1 MKASPEEPRCPFCY
15 YRIEQPKEL
24 QERKMLEFP
33 VGICEH
39 CGTVYAY
46 DVTGHN
52 MGAAFIE
59 ALLFAC
65 NYDNDLAF
73 SLSYGD
79 DYTDAVIGNYDIIT
93 HTVVPEKIYNE
104 RYVRGVLI
112 FVKLFDEFREATE
125 QKVKEKLKT
134 LLPFTKTKLRSE
146 KFSKE
151 IVHRYALE
159 NKREELIA
167 LAEEDTRVTNELQ
180 RMLYTPDELLRW
192 QIIDILG
199 EVCKKVGE
207 RRPDL
212 VSKLLSNLLQ
222 SAAAPGASAW
232 GSLEA
237 AGAIISKAP
246 DLFGEFSP
254 ALLSF
259 LKQQNLRKEVIWAI
273 GKIAAVKPDLVKY
286 AFRSL
291 CLFLEDPDP
300 TLRGYAVWALGS
312 IGYNDVI
319 EKLKKLETDGERL
332 LIWREEELK
341 DMTVAQMAKEALDKI
356 STCNRQ

>member
-1 MKASPEEPRCPFCY
+1 MKASPEEPRCPFCSHK
-15 YRIEQPKEL
+15 IEQPKEL
-24 QERKMLEFP
+24 PSRKIVEFP
-33 VGICEH
+33 IGVCEH
-39 CGTVYAY
+39 CGAVYSY
-46 DVTGHN
+46 DTTGHN

-65 NYDNDLAF
+65 NDDDYLAF
-73 SLSYGD
+73 SLSHGD
-79 DYTDAVIGNYDIIT
+79 DYTDAVVGNYDIIT
-93 HTVVPEKIYNE
+93 HTITPEKIFNE

-112 FVKLFDEFREATE
+112 FVKLFDQFQEATE
-125 QKVKEKLKT
+125 QKVKEKSKT
-134 LLPFTKTKLRSE
+134 LLPITRTKLRSE
-146 KFSKE
+146 NFSKE
-151 IVHRYALE
+151 IVRQYALD
-159 NKREELIA
+159 NKREELLA
-167 LAEEDTRVTNELQ
+167 LAEEDSRVLNELQ

-192 QIIDILG
+192 RIIDILG

-222 SAAAPGASAW
+222 SVSYPGASAW
-232 GSLEA
+232 GALEA
-237 AGAIISKAP
+237 AGAIISTNP
-246 DLFGEFSP
+246 DLLGEFSP

-259 LKQQNLRKEVIWAI
+259 LKQKNLWKEVTWAI

-291 CLFLEDPDP
+291 CSFLEDPDP

-319 EKLKKLETDGERL
+319 EKLKKLETDGEQL

-341 DMTVAQMAKEALDKI
+341 DMTVAQLAKEALDKI
-356 STCNRQ
+356 STCTRQ